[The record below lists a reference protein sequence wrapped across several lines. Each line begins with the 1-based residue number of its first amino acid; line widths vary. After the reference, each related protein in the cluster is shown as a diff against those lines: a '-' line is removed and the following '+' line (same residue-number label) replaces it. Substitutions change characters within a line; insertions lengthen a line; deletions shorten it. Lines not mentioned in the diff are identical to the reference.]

1 MPVFSE
7 LRYPTTLA
15 GKVASASLALILFL
29 VIGTTIAAGYLL
41 RQVLT
46 PPRTPSTVDLNVMM
60 GHPST
65 FSFSVGGHDR
75 EGWFFPGL
83 QGAPVIIVC
92 HGYGSQRSDV
102 LTLVTALQDQQYNV
116 FVFDFTGHGLTAG
129 TTTLG
134 YQETGEL
141 RAAITALAGRADVDA
156 KRFGLWGTDMGA
168 YAALETAES
177 DPRVASLALDSVYD
191 DPVEM
196 LDLEVK
202 KTGLTSLPFVMRF
215 CEIGFH
221 LVNYQYRQEPPAS
234 ARLGRLQGAGKLF
247 VQSRDRPELAFTTF
261 QLYQRSPD
269 PKRQEIER
277 VSYLEMGDDD
287 RKSYENLIVS
297 FFLQSLPAA
306 SRSSR

>member
-1 MPVFSE
+1 MAVFSE
-7 LRYPTTLA
+7 LRYPTTLV
-15 GKVASASLALILFL
+15 GKMASASLALILFL

-41 RQVLT
+41 RQVLN
-46 PPRTPSTVDLNVMM
+46 PRRSPATVDLNVMM

-65 FSFSVGGHDR
+65 FTFSIGGHDR
-75 EGWFFPGL
+75 DGWFFPGL
-83 QGAPVIIVC
+83 QGAPVIVVC

-116 FVFDFTGHGLTAG
+116 FVFDFTGHGAIQG

-134 YQETGEL
+134 YKETGEL

-177 DPRVASLALDSVYD
+177 DPRVAAVAMDSVYD
-191 DPVEM
+191 DPVDM

-202 KTGLTSLPFVMRF
+202 KTGLTALPFVMRF

-221 LVNYQYRQEPPAS
+221 LINYQYRQEPAAS
-234 ARLGRLQGAGKLF
+234 TRLGRMQGASKLF
-247 VQSRDRPELAFTTF
+247 IQSRDRPELAFMTF
-261 QLYQRSPD
+261 QLFQRAPD

-277 VSYLEMGDDD
+277 VSYLQMGDDD

-306 SRSSR
+306 RGSAH